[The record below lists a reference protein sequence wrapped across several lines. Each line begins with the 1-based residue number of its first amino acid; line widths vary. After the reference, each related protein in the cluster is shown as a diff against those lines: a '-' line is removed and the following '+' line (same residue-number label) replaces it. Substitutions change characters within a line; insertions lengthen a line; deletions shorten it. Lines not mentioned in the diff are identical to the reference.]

1 MPIARKSLMQ
11 ILAEGGG
18 RVDWAK
24 VDATTDEE
32 IARQA
37 AEDPDTA
44 APWTEEEFA
53 RARLV
58 RPSRPLDV
66 RAIRSRL
73 GLSQKAF
80 AQRFGFGE
88 RRVRAWES
96 GRAIPERSARILLR
110 MIEVAPETV
119 ERAAERV

>member
-1 MPIARKSLMQ
+1 MASER
-11 ILAEGGG
+11 
-18 RVDWAK
+18 
-24 VDATTDEE
+24 
-32 IARQA
+32 
-37 AEDPDTA
+37 
-44 APWTEEEFA
+44 EEFA

-80 AQRFGFGE
+80 AERFGFSE
-88 RRVRAWES
+88 RRVREWES